1 LLPSFN
7 VFAVNA
13 STSGTRGG
21 LLATILLT
29 YTDGTTDT
37 LLSDG
42 TWRANKGLPVGFEQ
56 LSFDDTVWPGA
67 TVVAA
72 YNAGNFDVEAVL
84 IPSDPPVLALDY
96 GQWVWT
102 DVVPA
107 SGNVPAGSCVFR
119 RVFTPA
125 PGQVPASATIIIAVD
140 NAYTLYLNGVTV
152 GSGTQRTVAQ
162 RYTVTFATP
171 ASEVVLAVLAT
182 NNAVSP
188 AGVATVMEI
197 NMQPTGRTGCTA
209 GAFVLTDERWKTIK
223 GAIPAGFEQLTFD
236 DSAW

>member
-7 VFAVNA
+7 VFAVTA

-42 TWRANKGLPVGFEQ
+42 TWCANKGLPVGFEQ

-84 IPSDPPVLALDY
+84 IPSDTPVLALDY

-125 PGQVPASATIIIAVD
+125 PGQVPASATIIIAAD
-140 NAYTLYLNGVTV
+140 NTYTLYVNGVTV
-152 GSGTQRTVAQ
+152 GSGTQRT
-162 RYTVTFATP
+162 TVNFATP

-182 NNAVSP
+182 NNASP
-188 AGVATVMEI
+188 AGVAAVMEI

-209 GAFVLTDERWKTIK
+209 GAFVFTDERWKTIK
-223 GAIPAGFEQLTFD
+223 GAIPAGFEQLAFD